1 VGDGFGSGPATATCA
16 AAIAAAT
23 VASSL
28 AVRKGSIAPAFYWQ
42 LIDAELAAESHQA
55 DTVILQA
62 ASAAVPG
69 KSAESA
75 IANRSARWFFI

>member
-1 VGDGFGSGPATATCA
+1 MGDDFGDGPAATTAAAGIATAGDNSL
-16 AAIAAAT
+16 
-23 VASSL
+23 VAS
-28 AVRKGSIAPAFYWQ
+28 AGSMAPAFYWQ
-42 LIDAELAAESHQA
+42 TIDSELAAESHRA